1 VYSNKKGKKLPKIH
15 ILGDSSCGSKS
26 NLSKISKGMNSIEKA
41 KKNTLIAIE
50 NISAISEETASA
62 SEEVG

>member
-1 VYSNKKGKKLPKIH
+1 
-15 ILGDSSCGSKS
+15 
-26 NLSKISKGMNSIEKA
+26 MNSIEKA